1 MHWARNAAR
10 LILDMIVVDY
20 DCSRL
25 LRLLSRHVPQ
35 FSWRYGLSPQR
46 LYQLVLEHMRDFLRE
61 GAHSARAR
69 VPMTMMD
76 HLLSHAHAC
85 Y

>member
-1 MHWARNAAR
+1 MF
-10 LILDMIVVDY
+10 VVDY
-20 DCSRL
+20 DCGRL

-46 LYQLVLEHMRDFLRE
+46 LYQLVLDVMRDLLRE
-61 GAHSARAR
+61 GAHPAGAR
-69 VPMTMMD
+69 VPMAVMD
-76 HLLSHAHAC
+76 RLLSHAHAC